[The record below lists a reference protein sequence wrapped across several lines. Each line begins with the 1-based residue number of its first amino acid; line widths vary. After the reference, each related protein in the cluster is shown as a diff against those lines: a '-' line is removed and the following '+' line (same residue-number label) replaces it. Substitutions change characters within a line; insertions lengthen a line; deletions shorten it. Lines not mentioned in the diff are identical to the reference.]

1 MGGEFG
7 SGQIPHHPPQ
17 KTPYRKLVF
26 HNELARMICCNLTW
40 MRLSPVLK
48 GFPQLVPAGLH
59 SEIFG
64 TCFWR
69 LFVSEM
75 LAYPVIKW
83 ENDFSCTSSAAM
95 CGEEACGQE
104 WLSLMGKAP
113 RGTPVVLGS
122 QQAEGKCGLSIQ
134 EAWAGKRVWYLLQ
147 SRCVILSATQKQLGV
162 MLSWPRHSFVGF
174 LWGRRL
180 DYVTTGPTC
189 PQFSYAL
196 SLSSLH
202 DRGRACFTNILKC
215 RTNSLFPSTTAGMY
229 LWKTCCTVWERLSE
243 AATEDGSEAAGCN
256 WQGCAFSK
264 HHCRH
269 ELREAP
275 IS

>member
-1 MGGEFG
+1 MDAIAASSKRFSATGASMIAFW
-7 SGQIPHHPPQ
+7 
-17 KTPYRKLVF
+17 KF
-26 HNELARMICCNLTW
+26 WNMFLAPICF
-40 MRLSPVLK
+40 RDAGISSY
-48 GFPQLVPAGLH
+48 QLRD
-59 SEIFG
+59 E
-64 TCFWR
+64 
-69 LFVSEM
+69 
-75 LAYPVIKW
+75 
-83 ENDFSCTSSAAM
+83 FSCTSSAAM

-147 SRCVILSATQKQLGV
+147 S
-162 MLSWPRHSFVGF
+162 
-174 LWGRRL
+174 
-180 DYVTTGPTC
+180 
-189 PQFSYAL
+189 
-196 SLSSLH
+196 
-202 DRGRACFTNILKC
+202 
-215 RTNSLFPSTTAGMY
+215 STTAGMY

>member
-1 MGGEFG
+1 MNAIVASSKRFSTTGASRIAFWN
-7 SGQIPHHPPQ
+7 
-17 KTPYRKLVF
+17 F
-26 HNELARMICCNLTW
+26 WNMFLAPICF
-40 MRLSPVLK
+40 RDAGISSY
-48 GFPQLVPAGLH
+48 QLRD
-59 SEIFG
+59 E
-64 TCFWR
+64 
-69 LFVSEM
+69 
-75 LAYPVIKW
+75 
-83 ENDFSCTSSAAM
+83 FSCTSSAAM

-202 DRGRACFTNILKC
+202 SAAGPVLPTFWSAELTPSFPAPLPACTCGKPAIQSGSACQRRQQKMEARLQGATGKAAHFL
-215 RTNSLFPSTTAGMY
+215 STTADM
-229 LWKTCCTVWERLSE
+229 
-243 AATEDGSEAAGCN
+243 N
-256 WQGCAFSK
+256 WGKLPFPKVSGF
-264 HHCRH
+264 
-269 ELREAP
+269 
-275 IS
+275 

>member
-1 MGGEFG
+1 MDAIAASSKRFSETGASMIAFWN
-7 SGQIPHHPPQ
+7 
-17 KTPYRKLVF
+17 F
-26 HNELARMICCNLTW
+26 WNMFLAPICF
-40 MRLSPVLK
+40 RDAGISSY
-48 GFPQLVPAGLH
+48 QLRD
-59 SEIFG
+59 E
-64 TCFWR
+64 
-69 LFVSEM
+69 
-75 LAYPVIKW
+75 
-83 ENDFSCTSSAAM
+83 FSCTSSAAM

-104 WLSLMGKAP
+104 WLSLMGKAL

-229 LWKTCCTVWERLSE
+229 LWKTCYYKVWERLSE

-275 IS
+275 ISQGEWLLISGR

>member
-1 MGGEFG
+1 MNQDVLLKKMHKDPTVEFSFTKVTFWVISQAQTQILIKLHLQNYSLNTVWTIAWNTGNWRIWSGALMGGEFG

-17 KTPYRKLVF
+17 ETPYRKLVF

-147 SRCVILSATQKQLGV
+147 S
-162 MLSWPRHSFVGF
+162 
-174 LWGRRL
+174 
-180 DYVTTGPTC
+180 
-189 PQFSYAL
+189 
-196 SLSSLH
+196 
-202 DRGRACFTNILKC
+202 
-215 RTNSLFPSTTAGMY
+215 STTAGMY